1 VPVLVGRAEVP
12 CDIQDL
18 ADRWLGIIQ
27 PRYVEWER
35 ARPDSKAVRLIGIT
49 DHLLREPIGT
59 EELRSLADQ
68 TKRQEPVG
76 TRKKT
81 DEEIREAVESDPDT
95 YFLDEDWFE
104 AATFVNPSAEKE
116 RISIR
121 LDEDILEFFRSQ
133 GRGYQSRINKVLRE
147 YMTVRQYKGEE

>member
-1 VPVLVGRAEVP
+1 MSDDVTRVTLDEAKEMESQT
-12 CDIQDL
+12 D
-18 ADRWLGIIQ
+18 
-27 PRYVEWER
+27 WE
-35 ARPDSKAVRLIGIT
+35 AL
-49 DHLLREPIGT
+49 
-59 EELRSLADQ
+59 EE
-68 TKRQEPVG
+68 
-76 TRKKT
+76 KT

-147 YMTVRQYKGEE
+147 YMTVRKYSE

>member
-1 VPVLVGRAEVP
+1 MSDDVTKITLDEAKEMQSQT
-12 CDIQDL
+12 D
-18 ADRWLGIIQ
+18 
-27 PRYVEWER
+27 WE
-35 ARPDSKAVRLIGIT
+35 AL
-49 DHLLREPIGT
+49 E
-59 EELRSLADQ
+59 
-68 TKRQEPVG
+68 
-76 TRKKT
+76 KKT

-147 YMTVRQYKGEE
+147 YMIVRQYKGEE

>member
-1 VPVLVGRAEVP
+1 MSDDVTRVTLDEAKEMESQT
-12 CDIQDL
+12 D
-18 ADRWLGIIQ
+18 
-27 PRYVEWER
+27 WE
-35 ARPDSKAVRLIGIT
+35 AL
-49 DHLLREPIGT
+49 E
-59 EELRSLADQ
+59 
-68 TKRQEPVG
+68 
-76 TRKKT
+76 KKT

-95 YFLDEDWFE
+95 HFLDEDWFE
-104 AATFVNPSAEKE
+104 AATFVDPSAEKE

>member
-1 VPVLVGRAEVP
+1 MSDDVTKITLDEAKEMESQT
-12 CDIQDL
+12 D
-18 ADRWLGIIQ
+18 
-27 PRYVEWER
+27 WE
-35 ARPDSKAVRLIGIT
+35 AL
-49 DHLLREPIGT
+49 E
-59 EELRSLADQ
+59 
-68 TKRQEPVG
+68 
-76 TRKKT
+76 KKT

-147 YMTVRQYKGEE
+147 YMIVRQYKGEG

>member
-1 VPVLVGRAEVP
+1 MSDDVTRVTLDEAKEMESQTG
-12 CDIQDL
+12 
-18 ADRWLGIIQ
+18 
-27 PRYVEWER
+27 WE
-35 ARPDSKAVRLIGIT
+35 AL
-49 DHLLREPIGT
+49 E
-59 EELRSLADQ
+59 
-68 TKRQEPVG
+68 
-76 TRKKT
+76 KKT

-147 YMTVRQYKGEE
+147 YMTVRKYEDSE

>member
-1 VPVLVGRAEVP
+1 MSDDVTKITLDEAKEMESQT
-12 CDIQDL
+12 D
-18 ADRWLGIIQ
+18 
-27 PRYVEWER
+27 WE
-35 ARPDSKAVRLIGIT
+35 AL
-49 DHLLREPIGT
+49 E
-59 EELRSLADQ
+59 
-68 TKRQEPVG
+68 
-76 TRKKT
+76 KKT

-104 AATFVNPSAEKE
+104 AATFVNPSAEKK

-147 YMTVRQYKGEE
+147 YMIVRQYKGEE

>member
-1 VPVLVGRAEVP
+1 MSDDVTRVTLDEAKEMESQT
-12 CDIQDL
+12 D
-18 ADRWLGIIQ
+18 
-27 PRYVEWER
+27 WE
-35 ARPDSKAVRLIGIT
+35 AL
-49 DHLLREPIGT
+49 E
-59 EELRSLADQ
+59 
-68 TKRQEPVG
+68 
-76 TRKKT
+76 KKT

-95 YFLDEDWFE
+95 HFLDEDWFE

>member
-1 VPVLVGRAEVP
+1 MSDDVTRVTLDEAKEMESQT
-12 CDIQDL
+12 D
-18 ADRWLGIIQ
+18 
-27 PRYVEWER
+27 WE
-35 ARPDSKAVRLIGIT
+35 AL
-49 DHLLREPIGT
+49 
-59 EELRSLADQ
+59 EE
-68 TKRQEPVG
+68 
-76 TRKKT
+76 KT
-81 DEEIREAVESDPDT
+81 DEEIREAIESDPDT

>member
-1 VPVLVGRAEVP
+1 MMSDDVTRVTLEEAKEMESQT
-12 CDIQDL
+12 D
-18 ADRWLGIIQ
+18 
-27 PRYVEWER
+27 WE
-35 ARPDSKAVRLIGIT
+35 AL
-49 DHLLREPIGT
+49 E
-59 EELRSLADQ
+59 
-68 TKRQEPVG
+68 
-76 TRKKT
+76 KKT

-133 GRGYQSRINKVLRE
+133 GHGYQSRINEVLRE
-147 YMTVRQYKGEE
+147 YMTVRKYEDSE